1 MASDQQV
8 TGKLGDFIS
17 REVVDAMLHR
27 KQKEYSADGEH
38 PAIIAV
44 QEARMNLLRISAA
57 DVVPVH
63 RGEWVEFDGEGT
75 YQCTYC
81 GEPFILMNGTPRDNE
96 YNYCP
101 KCGAYLREGLDGG
114 EYHAD

>member
-1 MASDQQV
+1 MPN
-8 TGKLGDFIS
+8 DFIS
-17 REVVDAMLHR
+17 REAVL
-27 KQKEYSADGEH
+27 ADIEQTIENSGCVNHERE
-38 PAIIAV
+38 IIDCVRYA
-44 QEARMNLLRISAA
+44 SAA

-63 RGEWVEFDGEGT
+63 RGEWVEFDGVGT

-81 GEPFILMNGTPRDNE
+81 GEPFILVEGTPRDNE

-114 EYHAD
+114 EQHGE